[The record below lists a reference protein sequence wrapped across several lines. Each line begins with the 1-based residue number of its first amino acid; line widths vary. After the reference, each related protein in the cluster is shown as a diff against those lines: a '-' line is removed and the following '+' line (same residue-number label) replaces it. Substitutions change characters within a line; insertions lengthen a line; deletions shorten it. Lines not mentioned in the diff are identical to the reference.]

1 MSRSA
6 AAMHSRRVDAPS
18 RIEPESLLD
27 EARFV
32 QRLARA
38 LVHRADVAEDI
49 AQDVLV
55 TALQPSNTAP
65 HHLRGWLATL
75 TRRLASRFRTQERR
89 RANHESHAAKA
100 TADEREQRTVERL
113 RLQRRLC
120 EAVES
125 LAEPY
130 RTTVTLR
137 FFDELPPRA
146 IAQRLSL
153 SRDVVRQ
160 RLHRGLAMLRA
171 QLDRE
176 FGDRHAWLG
185 AFVLLRPSIG
195 AAAWIPLSMLAM
207 KNLALAIT
215 ALSALVAYWCWPSDP
230 AVAVPANHANAAG
243 STAAAAS
250 QGTRAAPDGALPR
263 TPGQGASD
271 GVSTECTLL
280 LVDDRGQAVPHATVH
295 LWRGEELEAART
307 TDAEGR
313 CRLAPSSSPWQVLVC
328 ADGQFP
334 WRTQLAER
342 RGEHRLQLPAGQEI
356 GGVLVVDGAPP
367 RRRWP
372 LSLAGAVL
380 PDDAPKRLASRF
392 QFAPQPVIRTGPDGT
407 FRCRGVPE
415 AWRGELRLPD
425 SLWLLPESGGTTDRH
440 SAVAV
445 TAGMTNLRL
454 TTTQLPTLF
463 ARFVWDD
470 DGSPIQGVDAFVVGW
485 FDKERSSPGFGAIS
499 DAAGEIAVALR
510 SGRSSD
516 YPIWSDPA
524 SRPEMER
531 VVLHVRD
538 AGIAGRHEFEFDR
551 RQIASGDTHVV
562 RLPRAK
568 TTHFLAIDEAGAPVA
583 GARVQANGFSEPTG
597 VDGRG
602 TFGGTARDVRTVGA
616 PHRRIG
622 PASPRGATAGTA
634 EDPLVYV
641 LPMANSV
648 RLRVLGDDG
657 EPAPFVELHMRSDE
671 EPFWTGG
678 LASWLAKELGHP
690 VHGGH
695 AKSMSQPDGTVR
707 YRDCVNFVALTEGA
721 ADVWS
726 LVPGRQLDFVVL
738 DGLRRELARTRCVAP
753 RDGERIDLTLRVP
766 GRPRTLRGRVVDASG
781 APVAAASVQCAD
793 ATKADVFSI
802 HATSDT
808 AGAFAVPGLWS
819 REPLRVTIDAPG
831 CVLLRQELPAVDE
844 DRPVAQFVLERGLG
858 VTVRVVD
865 ELGEPVL
872 LTPRLDGASQLHD
885 AYEELGPG
893 ARRWRRLP
901 PAPQTFR
908 ATLGAVD
915 FVITHDPRQPEAVL
929 RVPRPGRLTIVA
941 ANGWPPLPAHTS
953 LVARIDRLDA
963 KAPTFDV
970 WAPQPDEETL
980 LVPGRYRITMLA
992 VVDRSDA
999 EAKPQERSLGLTAEV
1014 EVTAGT
1020 RTRAELR

>member
-1 MSRSA
+1 
-6 AAMHSRRVDAPS
+6 MHSRCVDAPS

-38 LVHRADVAEDI
+38 LVHRADVADDI

-55 TALQPSNTAP
+55 TALQPSSTAP

-89 RANHESHAAKA
+89 RAIHEAHAAKA

-125 LAEPY
+125 LPEPY

-146 IAQRLSL
+146 IAQRLSV
-153 SRDVVRQ
+153 SREVVRQ

-176 FGDRHAWLG
+176 FGDRRAWLG
-185 AFVLLRPSIG
+185 AFVLLRPGTG

-207 KNLALAIT
+207 KKLALAIS
-215 ALSALVAYWCWPSDP
+215 ALAALVAYWCWPTDA
-230 AVAVPANHANAAG
+230 AVVVPTNHAGAAG
-243 STAAAAS
+243 GTAAAAS
-250 QGTRAAPDGALPR
+250 KGTRDTTDGALPR
-263 TPGQGASD
+263 TPGQAASD

-295 LWRGEELEAART
+295 LWRGEELEAARH
-307 TDAEGR
+307 TDAQGR
-313 CRLAPSSSPWQVLVC
+313 CAFDASPSSWQVLVC
-328 ADGQFP
+328 ADGHFP

-342 RGEHRLQLPAGQEI
+342 CGEHRLQLPAGQEI
-356 GGVLVVDGAPP
+356 AGMLVVDGAPP
-367 RRRWP
+367 RRPWP
-372 LSLAGAVL
+372 LSLVGAVL
-380 PDDAPKRLASRF
+380 PEDVPARLASRI
-392 QFAPQPVIRTGPDGT
+392 QFAQQPAVRAGTDGT

-415 AWRGELRLPD
+415 AWRGELHLPD

-440 SAVAV
+440 TSAAV
-445 TAGMTNLRL
+445 SAGTTNLRL
-454 TTTQLPTLF
+454 ATTQLPTLF
-463 ARFVWDD
+463 ARFLWED
-470 DGSPIQGVDAFVVGW
+470 DGTPVPGVDAVVIGW
-485 FDKERSSPGFGAIS
+485 FAGDGTNPSYGAAS
-499 DAAGEIAVALR
+499 DAAGEIVVALR
-510 SGRSSD
+510 SGSPSQ
-516 YPIWSDPA
+516 YPIWCNPA
-524 SRPEMER
+524 SRPTVER

-538 AGIAGRHEFEFDR
+538 AGIAGKHEFEFDH
-551 RQIASGDTHVV
+551 RQIASGDVQVV

-568 TTHFLAIDEAGAPVA
+568 TTHFLAIDETGAPVA
-583 GARVQANGFSEPTG
+583 GARVQANGISEPTG
-597 VDGRG
+597 ADGRG
-602 TFGGTARDVRTVGA
+602 TFAGTARDVRTVGA

-622 PASPRGATAGTA
+622 PTAPRGVTAGTV

-641 LPMANSV
+641 LPAANSV

-657 EPAPFVELHMRSDE
+657 EPAPFVEVHMLSDE

-678 LASWLAKELGHP
+678 LSSWLAKQLGHP
-690 VHGGH
+690 VSGGH
-695 AKSMSQPDGTVR
+695 AKSIPQPDGTVR
-707 YRDCVNFVALTEGA
+707 YRECASHIVLADGR

-726 LVPGRQLDFVVL
+726 LVSGRQLDFVVL
-738 DGLRRELARTRCVAP
+738 DGLRRELARARCVAP
-753 RDGERIDLTLRVP
+753 PDGEQIELALRIP

-781 APVAAASVQCAD
+781 APVAAASVLCAD
-793 ATKADVFSI
+793 TADPHGFGIRTKSETDG
-802 HATSDT
+802 T
-808 AGAFAVPGLWS
+808 FAVPGLWG
-819 REPLRVTIDAPG
+819 RDPLRLTIEAPG
-831 CVLLRQELPAVDE
+831 FVVLQQEVPAVDE
-844 DRPVAQFVLERGLG
+844 HRPLSPFVLEAGLL

-865 ELGEPVL
+865 ELGEPVPL
-872 LTPRLDGASQLHD
+872 APRLDEASGLHN
-885 AYEELGPG
+885 AYDEVAPG
-893 ARRWRRLP
+893 SRRWRRLP

-908 ATLGAVD
+908 ATLGSID
-915 FVITHDPRQPEAVL
+915 FAITHDPRQPEAVL

-941 ANGWPPLPAHTS
+941 THGWPPLPARTS

-970 WAPQPDEETL
+970 WAPEPDAEVL
-980 LVPGRYRITMLA
+980 LVPGRYRISMLA
-992 VVDRSDA
+992 VDCSIA
-999 EAKPQERSLGLTAEV
+999 EGTPQERSLGLSV
-1014 EVTAGT
+1014 EVDVKPGT
-1020 RTRAELR
+1020 RTRAEPD

>member
-1 MSRSA
+1 
-6 AAMHSRRVDAPS
+6 MHSRCVDAPS

-38 LVHRADVAEDI
+38 LVHRADVADDI

-89 RANHESHAAKA
+89 RAIHESHAAKA
-100 TADEREQRTVERL
+100 TTDEREQRTVERL

-125 LAEPY
+125 LPEPY

-146 IAQRLSL
+146 IAQRLSV

-185 AFVLLRPSIG
+185 AFVLLRPGTG

-207 KNLALAIT
+207 KNLALAI
-215 ALSALVAYWCWPSDP
+215 SALAALIAYWCWPTDA
-230 AVAVPANHANAAG
+230 AVVVPTNHAGAAG
-243 STAAAAS
+243 STAAAS
-250 QGTRAAPDGALPR
+250 QSTPSAPDGALPR
-263 TPGQGASD
+263 TPGPAASD
-271 GVSTECTLL
+271 AASTQCTLL
-280 LVDDRGQAVPHATVH
+280 LVDDRGTAVPHATVH
-295 LWRGEELEAART
+295 LWRGEELEAARA

-313 CRLAPSSSPWQVLVC
+313 CRLAPSSSSWQVLVC
-328 ADGQFP
+328 ADGHFP

-342 RGEHRLQLPAGQEI
+342 RGEHRLELPAGQEI
-356 GGVLVVDGAPP
+356 AGMLVVDGAPP
-367 RRRWP
+367 RRPWP
-372 LSLAGAVL
+372 LSLAGAVIAEDV
-380 PDDAPKRLASRF
+380 PARLASRF
-392 QFAPQPVIRTGPDGT
+392 QFAQQPAVRTGPDGT
-407 FRCRGVPE
+407 FRCRGVPD

-440 SAVAV
+440 TSVAV
-445 TAGMTNLRL
+445 RAGTTNLRL
-454 TTTQLPTLF
+454 ATTQLPTLF
-463 ARFVWDD
+463 ARFLWED
-470 DGSPIQGVDAFVVGW
+470 DGTPIQGVDAFVIGW
-485 FDKERSSPGFGAIS
+485 FDKERSSPGFGATS

-510 SGRSSD
+510 SGLSSD

-524 SRPEMER
+524 SRPAMER
-531 VVLHVRD
+531 FVLYVRD
-538 AGIAGRHEFEFDR
+538 AGIAGKHEFEFDR
-551 RQIASGDTHVV
+551 RQIASGDVQVV

-568 TTHFLAIDEAGAPVA
+568 TTHFLAIDETGAPVA

-597 VDGRG
+597 ADGRG
-602 TFGGTARDVRTVGA
+602 TFAGTARDVRTVGA

-622 PASPRGATAGTA
+622 PTAPRGVTAGTA
-634 EDPLVYV
+634 EDPLVFV
-641 LPMANSV
+641 LPAANSV

-657 EPAPFVELHMRSDE
+657 EPAPFVDVLMLSDE

-690 VHGGH
+690 VSGGN
-695 AKSMSQPDGTVR
+695 AKSVPQPDGTVR
-707 YRDCVNFVALTEGA
+707 YRDCVNHVVIADGR

-726 LVPGRQLDFVVL
+726 LVPGRQLDFVVV
-738 DGLRRELARTRCVAP
+738 DGLRRELARARCVAP

-766 GRPRTLRGRVVDASG
+766 GRPLTLRGRVVDAAG
-781 APVAAASVQCAD
+781 APIAAASVQCAD
-793 ATKADVFSI
+793 ATEADVFGL

-808 AGAFAVPGLWS
+808 DGAFAVPGLWS
-819 REPLRVTIDAPG
+819 RDPLRVTIEAPG
-831 CVLLRQELPAVDE
+831 FVVLQRELPAVDE
-844 DRPVAQFVLERGLG
+844 ERPVDQFVLERGLA

-865 ELGEPVL
+865 EFGEPVM
-872 LTPRLDGASQLHD
+872 LTPRLDEASRLHD

-915 FVITHDPRQPEAVL
+915 FAITHDPRQPEAVL
-929 RVPRPGRLTIVA
+929 RVPKPGRLTIVA
-941 ANGWPPLPAHTS
+941 ANGWPTLPARTS

-970 WAPQPDEETL
+970 WAPEPDEETL

-992 VVDRSDA
+992 VDRSVA
-999 EAKPQERSLGLTAEV
+999 EATPQERSLGLTAEV
-1014 EVTAGT
+1014 DVTPGS